1 MDKQSSGTPSKKSR
15 VGGRPPDK
23 SSVQSAPSRRNSGKQ
38 SKKGD
43 AAEKKAGPITR
54 HIAKTSRPRP
64 KPSHAKE
71 QNHIQ
76 PAKNE
81 KAPKPAQKYSPT
93 DVTKAGRNKK
103 AKKGSWLRRILWGL
117 ITCVLLGG
125 IVAVG
130 IGWSKLNREADPYLS
145 MFQNRVPP
153 TSTKVLDK
161 EGNVLGIFAT
171 QKRTVIPYGDVPLA
185 FQGAIV
191 AVEDA
196 EFWNHRGVSA
206 RGFWGAL
213 YRGIKSMGKDRSG
226 FSTLTMQLVRT
237 VTEKRERDLLK
248 GGIKRKLL
256 EIVIAMRLEKA
267 FNKQQIMEQYANEV
281 NFGAGHYGIEAASQ
295 YYFSKMALQL
305 TIEES
310 ALLAALVQRPSRS
323 HDRLFSTDPGER
335 EIVRNRRNYVLARMA
350 AEGYLKEGDAELLK
364 ERPIRLSRENAGEV
378 EIAAYAVEEV
388 RKQLSADEE
397 LRAKLEPKYGKDW
410 LLEGGLEIYTT
421 IDAVWQQAA
430 TDTIRKG
437 LREVEKRRGF
447 RKEAV
452 RFYANPDTDRDP
464 SWQRFYEPGDTARGI
479 ILKWEN
485 NTATVRM
492 DRSIIEVPSVAFE
505 WAGVVAR
512 EALTPGAAPLFE
524 VVDTNPDGT
533 PKHLELGQ
541 PPEVEGALL
550 AIESATGEIR
560 AMVGGYDFRRSQF
573 NRATQALRQ
582 VGSAMKAFV
591 YGAALAEGFTP
602 ATMVDDTPILYQ
614 LGIPGARPNID
625 RRTGKNNDEYQPRNI
640 DRDFWGPLTF
650 WESIAHSRNIPAV
663 RTLEMA
669 GINNVINFADKCGI
683 DRNKISPFPSL
694 ALGAADLTL
703 KEMVRGY
710 ATIASGGYQCPDPFL
725 IKKIVDRDGK
735 VLFER
740 RVAPRPVEPDIDSV
754 VNFQLTQLL
763 QGVTLSGSAGGT
775 SKELDKPVAGKT
787 GTTNE
792 YTDAWFLGFS
802 SRITCGVWVGL
813 DAKKTIYGPRS
824 GRPGATGGTT
834 ALPIW
839 TSFMRV
845 ALSGRATPSEDFVPP
860 RGLEWIDIDLDTGLR
875 AGPGSLRNRIRS
887 LAFRPGTG
895 PRGESDAETATRM
908 REGRAKARF
917 FELEE
922 RRWGVPKAVTED
934 GPAIDP
940 NDY

>member
-1 MDKQSSGTPSKKSR
+1 MDKQASAKTPKKSR
-15 VGGRPPDK
+15 VGEKPPSRNSAQQPIPKRSQGRPPRK
-23 SSVQSAPSRRNSGKQ
+23 AEAN
-38 SKKGD
+38 
-43 AAEKKAGPITR
+43 EKKIGTIT
-54 HIAKTSRPRP
+54 KPTTKPVRPRQ
-64 KPSHAKE
+64 SHTKE
-71 QNHIQ
+71 PRQSQQI
-76 PAKNE
+76 KNE
-81 KAPKPAQKYSPT
+81 KPPKPAPKSASI
-93 DVTKAGRNKK
+93 DEAKVGMNKK
-103 AKKGSWLRRILWGL
+103 KKGTSWFRRILWGL
-117 ITCVLLGG
+117 VACTFLGG
-125 IVAVG
+125 AVAIGV
-130 IGWSKLNREADPYLS
+130 GWSKLNREADPFLS

-171 QKRTVIPYGDVPLA
+171 QRRTVIPYGDIPLA

-196 EFWNHRGVSA
+196 EFWNHGGVSA

-237 VTEKRERDLLK
+237 VTERRERDLLK

-256 EIVIAMRLEKA
+256 EIVIAIRLEKA

-281 NFGAGHYGIEAASQ
+281 NFGARHYGIEAASQ
-295 YYFSKMALQL
+295 YYFGKMALQL

-323 HDRLFSTDPGER
+323 HDRLFSTDPKER
-335 EIVRNRRNYVLARMA
+335 EIVRNRRNYVLSRMA
-350 AEGYLKEGDAELLK
+350 AEGYLKEGDAGLLK
-364 ERPIRLSRENAGEV
+364 ERPIRLSRENAGEI

-388 RKQLSADEE
+388 RKQLSINEE
-397 LRAKLEPKYGKDW
+397 LSAKLEPKYGKDW

-452 RFYANPDTDRDP
+452 RFYSSPDTDRDP
-464 SWQRFYEPGDTARGI
+464 SWQRFYEQGDTARGI
-479 ILKWEN
+479 IQKWDN
-485 NTATVRM
+485 NIATVRM
-492 DRSIIEVPSVAFE
+492 DRSIIEVPSSAFE
-505 WAGVVAR
+505 WAGQP
-512 EALTPGAAPLFE
+512 ALEVLSRGAAPLFE
-524 VVDTNPDGT
+524 IVETNPDGT
-533 PKHLELGQ
+533 PRKLLLDQ
-541 PPEVEGALL
+541 SPEVEGALL
-550 AIESATGEIR
+550 AVESNTGEIR

-573 NRATQALRQ
+573 NRSTQALRQ
-582 VGSAMKAFV
+582 VGSTMKAFV

-602 ATMVDDTPILYQ
+602 ATMVDDSPILYQ
-614 LGIPGARPNID
+614 LGIPGAKPNID

-640 DRDFWGPLTF
+640 DRDFMGPLTF
-650 WESIAHSRNIPAV
+650 WESIALSRNVPAV

-669 GINNVINFADKCGI
+669 GINNVINFADSCGI
-683 DRNKISPFPSL
+683 DRGKISPYPSL
-694 ALGAADLTL
+694 ALGAADITL

-710 ATIASGGYQCPDPFL
+710 STIASGGYKSPEPFL
-725 IKKIVDRDGK
+725 IKKIVDRDGRI
-735 VLFER
+735 LFEKR
-740 RVAPRPVEPDIDSV
+740 ATPRPVEPNIDPV

-775 SKELDKPVAGKT
+775 SKELGIPVAGKT
-787 GTTNE
+787 GTTDE
-792 YTDAWFLGFS
+792 YTDAWFIGFS
-802 SRITCGVWVGL
+802 SKITCGVWVGL
-813 DAKKTIYGPRS
+813 DAKKTIYGARS
-824 GRPGATGGTT
+824 GRQGATGGTT

-839 TSFMRV
+839 TSFMKA
-845 ALSGRATPSEDFVPP
+845 ALSGRAAPSEDFVPP

-895 PRGESDAETATRM
+895 PRGESDPDTAAQM
-908 REGRAKARF
+908 REARSKAKF
-917 FELEE
+917 LELEE
-922 RRWGVPKAVTED
+922 RRWGVPKAVD
-934 GPAIDP
+934 VGPIIDP